1 MPDFTDAFIVDFH
14 HQPRI
19 VAPEQDV
26 AAAAQPKDGMPGEYF
41 AAAEGRQFGC
51 IVQFGKVAGTS
62 RQAEGVERLQVD
74 VFLYVY
80 HDDLE

>member
-1 MPDFTDAFIVDFH
+1 MF
-14 HQPRI
+14 
-19 VAPEQDV
+19 
-26 AAAAQPKDGMPGEYF
+26 GEYF
-41 AAAEGRQFGC
+41 AIAEGRQFGC

-62 RQAEGVERLQVD
+62 RQAEGVESLQVN